1 MQTNEKE
8 VLLNLSKKEL
18 NLFNTIKLYK
28 LLLKLSNDDLPLVK
42 LFLNSYYNIEFL
54 PEDLYKTFLYLINTD
69 KYKELF
75 TILLKRNI
83 YDLINFFK
91 SEKEIIKNVNNII
104 NPIDY
109 FKLPTKQ
116 IKYIFHLLKNIDFK
130 NDDLLLKKLLL
141 NKPEWKIKPTCFNTD
156 EELMKIAIK
165 MYLSIGLD
173 NTIDLLNGKYGVI
186 DYEIIYYLFNNL
198 NTKDINNDNNVVFNE
213 FLFNNKKDANNI
225 MRLVL
230 EGNFMELFINFD
242 YFYNNLSY
250 YIELLGTKF
259 NRIKLSILLKEKYI
273 ASLIENPEIN
283 GNVIED
289 MVSSYYHKYDITDNR
304 RQIINKNM
312 DAYAKLKLKNKS
324 SIIQVSIPKFGEFNF
339 ELLPLDDIRNLV
351 IGYRA
356 GNCFRINGDAF
367 VLFHNF
373 LTNPHMRILSIS
385 TDKYKDFG
393 MVLLMRNG
401 NVLIAQGIEMSKR
414 VSDIDSE
421 ELYNSVRM
429 AIKFIMD
436 KINSENDEIVASIIG
451 LSNSNTAPYNHNILP
466 FIINPILDSSNNF
479 YNGVYNY
486 QGLLDLKNGKTLKD
500 IKLFIPSSLY
510 SDNNNKIYR
519 RNEFTSLNSVSY
531 REIEKILISLRYE
544 KFRKAKME
552 ESINYY
558 NNLFEKREVYAV
570 CTLNW
575 YIRVFQD
582 GFIDTY
588 LNSDNPTIVEEYN
601 LEMQKIEREFSK
613 QKLIKEKKNIL
624 RK

>member
-1 MQTNEKE
+1 
-8 VLLNLSKKEL
+8 
-18 NLFNTIKLYK
+18 
-28 LLLKLSNDDLPLVK
+28 
-42 LFLNSYYNIEFL
+42 
-54 PEDLYKTFLYLINTD
+54 
-69 KYKELF
+69 
-75 TILLKRNI
+75 
-83 YDLINFFK
+83 
-91 SEKEIIKNVNNII
+91 
-104 NPIDY
+104 
-109 FKLPTKQ
+109 
-116 IKYIFHLLKNIDFK
+116 
-130 NDDLLLKKLLL
+130 
-141 NKPEWKIKPTCFNTD
+141 
-156 EELMKIAIK
+156 
-165 MYLSIGLD
+165 
-173 NTIDLLNGKYGVI
+173 
-186 DYEIIYYLFNNL
+186 
-198 NTKDINNDNNVVFNE
+198 
-213 FLFNNKKDANNI
+213 
-225 MRLVL
+225 
-230 EGNFMELFINFD
+230 
-242 YFYNNLSY
+242 
-250 YIELLGTKF
+250 
-259 NRIKLSILLKEKYI
+259 
-273 ASLIENPEIN
+273 
-283 GNVIED
+283 
-289 MVSSYYHKYDITDNR
+289 
-304 RQIINKNM
+304 
-312 DAYAKLKLKNKS
+312 
-324 SIIQVSIPKFGEFNF
+324 
-339 ELLPLDDIRNLV
+339 
-351 IGYRA
+351 
-356 GNCFRINGDAF
+356 
-367 VLFHNF
+367 
-373 LTNPHMRILSIS
+373 MRILSIS